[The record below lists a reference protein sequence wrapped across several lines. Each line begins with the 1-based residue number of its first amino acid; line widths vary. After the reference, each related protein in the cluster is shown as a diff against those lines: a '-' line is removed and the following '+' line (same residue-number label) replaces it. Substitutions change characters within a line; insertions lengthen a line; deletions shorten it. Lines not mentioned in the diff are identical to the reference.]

1 MSFLN
6 DLFGGANQAA
16 ADQTQGILQGL
27 TAAGGNINQGNQQLT
42 SNYTAGLQ
50 PFQQNYAQ
58 SQAGTQQMG
67 NLLGLNG
74 QAGSQNA
81 QAALATMP
89 GYQFQLGQGN
99 NAINAAAAAGGTL
112 NSGNQAMALQKYGQ
126 GLAGQNYGQYVSQL
140 SPYMT
145 EAQNSASGIGS
156 MYGNLGNQLNANQNT
171 LANLNM
177 NAFTGIGN
185 ANASAALANQKMDM
199 GLLGGLGSFLTS
211 PSSSFGSSIGGSML
225 SGLGSLFTSSDE
237 RLKEDIAPV
246 GSLYD
251 GQKVYSYRYKG
262 DSTPR
267 VGLLA
272 QEVEKVHPEAVKE
285 FGGFKAVNYGKA
297 TEFASELGKFLRDAA

>member
-16 ADQTQGILQGL
+16 ADQTQGIINGL
-27 TAAGGNINQGNQQLT
+27 TAANKNFRTGNQDLT
-42 SNYTAGLQ
+42 QNYTAGLQ
-50 PFQQNYAQ
+50 PLLQNYGQ
-58 SQAGTQQMG
+58 GQAGMKQMG

-140 SPYMT
+140 QPYMQMG
-145 EAQNSASGIGS
+145 EGAASGIGNLYS
-156 MYGNLGNQLNANQNT
+156 GLGNQLNANQTNQ
-171 LANLNM
+171 ANMNM
-177 NAFTGIGN
+177 NAMTSAGN
-185 ANASAALANQKMDM
+185 AQASAALANQGMGM
-199 GLLGGLGSFLTS
+199 GLLGGLGSFLSS
-211 PSSSFGSSIGGSML
+211 PSGGGLL
-225 SGLGSLFTSSDE
+225 SGLGSGLGALFSDE

-246 GSLYD
+246 GELYD

-272 QEVEKVHPEAVKE
+272 QEVEKIHPEAVVE
-285 FGGFKAVNYGKA
+285 VGGFKAVKYGKA

>member
-16 ADQTQGILQGL
+16 ADQTQGIINGL
-27 TAAGGNINQGNQQLT
+27 TAANKNFRTGNQDLT
-42 SNYTAGLQ
+42 QNYTAGLQ
-50 PFQQNYAQ
+50 PLLQNYGQ
-58 SQAGTQQMG
+58 GQAGMKQMG

-112 NSGNQAMALQKYGQ
+112 NSGNQALALQKYGQ

-140 SPYMT
+140 QPYMQMG
-145 EAQNSASGIGS
+145 QNAASGIGNLYS
-156 MYGNLGNQLNANQNT
+156 GLGNQLNANQTNQ
-171 LANLNM
+171 ANMNM
-177 NAFTGIGN
+177 NAMTSAGN
-185 ANASAALANQKMDM
+185 AQASAALANQNMGM

-225 SGLGSLFTSSDE
+225 SGLGSLFG
-237 RLKEDIAPV
+237 V
-246 GSLYD
+246 
-251 GQKVYSYRYKG
+251 
-262 DSTPR
+262 
-267 VGLLA
+267 
-272 QEVEKVHPEAVKE
+272 
-285 FGGFKAVNYGKA
+285 
-297 TEFASELGKFLRDAA
+297 

>member
-156 MYGNLGNQLNANQNT
+156 MYGNLGNQLNANQTN
-171 LANLNM
+171 LANMNM

-185 ANASAALANQKMDM
+185 ANASAALANQGMGM
-199 GLLGGLGSFLTS
+199 GLLGGAGSFLSS
-211 PSSSFGSSIGGSML
+211 PSGSGLLSSLG
-225 SGLGSLFTSSDE
+225 SGLGALFSDE

-246 GSLYD
+246 GELYD

-272 QEVEKVHPEAVKE
+272 QEVEKIHPEAVVE
-285 FGGFKAVNYGKA
+285 VGGFKAVKYGKA